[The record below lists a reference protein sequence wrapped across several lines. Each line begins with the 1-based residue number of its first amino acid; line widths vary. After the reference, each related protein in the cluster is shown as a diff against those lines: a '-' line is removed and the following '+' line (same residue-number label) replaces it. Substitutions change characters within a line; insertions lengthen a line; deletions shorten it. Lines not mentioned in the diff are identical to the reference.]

1 METISWGHK
10 NWIQFLINPLLW
22 LCVLIT
28 SQNDFLLEDLLN
40 SSPVKFRLI
49 NTSCCNR
56 SPHMPNEKMIVY
68 QHATNTT
75 EDLKR
80 KNETCQRKA
89 LLKWV
94 EARYI
99 LVFSQWL
106 FQYGVCSIYHI
117 QRMWNP
123 FPPLYMTFCLIMLR
137 NYLLWQTNQHNNNF
151 RYSLGQN

>member
-49 NTSCCNR
+49 NTSCCNS

-80 KNETCQRKA
+80 KMKPVSERLYWSGSKPGTFWYFLNGYFSMVCAAFITYRECEI
-89 LLKWV
+89 LFPL
-94 EARYI
+94 YI
-99 LVFSQWL
+99 WL
-106 FQYGVCSIYHI
+106 FV
-117 QRMWNP
+117 
-123 FPPLYMTFCLIMLR
+123 L
-137 NYLLWQTNQHNNNF
+137 
-151 RYSLGQN
+151 

>member
-80 KNETCQRKA
+80 KMKSVRERLYWSGSKPGTFWYFLNGYFSMVCVAFITCRECEI
-89 LLKWV
+89 LFPI
-94 EARYI
+94 YI
-99 LVFSQWL
+99 WL
-106 FQYGVCSIYHI
+106 FV
-117 QRMWNP
+117 
-123 FPPLYMTFCLIMLR
+123 L
-137 NYLLWQTNQHNNNF
+137 
-151 RYSLGQN
+151 